1 MLPGLRDEIYGSVER
16 LTNTLFVQYL
26 SITAIANVSSS
37 LQRGYVVAFC
47 LVREGSRSM
56 QMRHFRY
63 FIAAAEEGSFLKA
76 AGRLRVAQPS
86 LSRQIRDLEREV
98 GVPLFER
105 MPRGVR
111 LTPAGN
117 AFLTEARN
125 TLESAARAIAIA
137 RHEGASERVL
147 RIGHG
152 TLFHYAGAVAQLLA
166 KFREA
171 YPETNVTIRRM
182 NEVKQRSAL
191 RERRIDVA
199 VAFIA
204 TPTVEGF
211 NVFHLVDSP
220 ITGVVLQANDPRAD
234 REVVSLAE
242 LTDLTWMRVSR
253 KAAPE
258 LYRNIKSALLARG
271 LSPRLEQARPR
282 DPAVASMHIAAGGS
296 WMLASSEIGRT
307 FTENNPALVYR
318 PFAEPQIPC
327 WIALLSCIDQP
338 APTVERFLEVARH
351 TSELRLSS

>member
-1 MLPGLRDEIYGSVER
+1 
-16 LTNTLFVQYL
+16 
-26 SITAIANVSSS
+26 
-37 LQRGYVVAFC
+37 
-47 LVREGSRSM
+47 M

-76 AGRLRVAQPS
+76 AARLRVAQPS

-125 TLESAARAIAIA
+125 TLECAARAVAIA
-137 RHEGASERVL
+137 RHEGASDRVL

-152 TLFHYAGAVAQLLA
+152 TLFHYATEVAQLLA
-166 KFREA
+166 AFRES

-199 VAFIA
+199 VTFIA
-204 TPTVEGF
+204 TPTIEGF
-211 NVFHLVDSP
+211 NVHHLLDSP
-220 ITGVVLQANDPRAD
+220 ITGVVLPANDPRAQ
-234 REVVSLAE
+234 REIVSLPDLQE
-242 LTDLTWMRVSR
+242 LTWLRVSR
-253 KAAPE
+253 KASPE
-258 LYRNIKSALLARG
+258 LYRHVKSALLARG

-296 WMLASSEIGRT
+296 WMLASDEIGRT

-318 PFAEPQIPC
+318 PFAEPPIPC
-327 WIALLSCIDQP
+327 WVALLTCIDQP
-338 APTVERFLEVARH
+338 GPTVERLLEVARH
-351 TSELRLSS
+351 TAEVRLSS